1 MHQIS
6 QESID
11 LARKHAQQLQ
21 EHGVQLIEI
30 GESLSKDEHRE
41 VSSEESAYLIRAGHQ
56 LQVYAQEI
64 MSLVEIADVNDE
76 YSTDAYTA
84 AVKAHTEA
92 TKLEIAASKIV
103 QTATAKA
110 SERRLNQLKDR
121 SKPQQN

>member
-11 LARKHAQQLQ
+11 LAKKHAQRLQ
-21 EHGVQLIEI
+21 EHGLQLLEI

-64 MSLVEIADVNDE
+64 MSLAEIAEVNDE
-76 YSTDAYTA
+76 YSTDAYSA

-92 TKLEIAASKIV
+92 TRLEIAASRIV

-110 SERRLNQLKDR
+110 ADHRLNQLKDR
-121 SKPQQN
+121 SKRQQN